1 MGVSRSGSQAARKLQ
16 RFADDVSD
24 LPLTQVKEVS
34 FMVKKNVERLAPK
47 RLRNVGKR
55 GARIGVKYNVGNFG
69 GEPKSKV
76 FAYGPFQLVERPTK
90 AHRIPRETI
99 GRGRRQRANRKP
111 ILIPGVGWRQSARHP
126 GTRGKYPWRRGVAQ
140 SIDKAQEVLVSP
152 TVTLMRRHF

>member
-1 MGVSRSGSQAARKLQ
+1 
-16 RFADDVSD
+16 
-24 LPLTQVKEVS
+24 
-34 FMVKKNVERLAPK
+34 MVKKNVERLAPK

-90 AHRIPRETI
+90 EHPIPRETV
-99 GRGRRQRANRKP
+99 GSGRRKRKNTRKLRLP
-111 ILIPGVGWRQSARHP
+111 SGGIRNSVKHP
-126 GTRGKYPWRRGVAQ
+126 GIKNPKRPWRRGVAQ